1 MKKTILVMLA
11 AAMAALSLQ
20 ARTID
25 RGLGNPGAE
34 YIPAGSWQFGLFGG
48 YNNYNSNGINGTQ
61 GSTFLGIVNNITG
74 QVNNFN
80 VSASAAYFVARNMSV
95 GARFTYGNTGVDVG
109 SADLMTLLQLENKH
123 VKMESFIGAIT
134 YRAYLPLFN
143 SKVFALFGEARLN
156 GKIGYTKNYE
166 QQERGKV
173 GTYADVYSVSLG
185 LYPGMSFFVT
195 DNIAVEISLP
205 LLEGGYEWNR
215 QITGGE
221 RKSNQSHGFVAF
233 QPGILGLNLGITFNF

>member
-1 MKKTILVMLA
+1 MLA
-11 AAMAALSLQ
+11 VPAAALSLQ

-25 RGLGNPGAE
+25 RGLGSPVSE
-34 YIPAGSWQFGLFGG
+34 YIPAGSFQFGLFGG
-48 YNNYNSNGINGTQ
+48 YNQFNSGGTQ
-61 GSTFLGIVNNITG
+61 GATFFGLVNNLNGQISTG
-74 QVNNFN
+74 NL
-80 VSASAAYFVARNMSV
+80 SLSGAYFVARNMSA
-95 GARFTYGNTGVDVG
+95 GIRFTYGNTGIDCD
-109 SADLMTLLQLENKH
+109 SANLMSLMQFENQH
-123 VKMESFIGAIT
+123 VNMESFTGALT

-156 GKIGYTKNYE
+156 GKMGYTKNY
-166 QQERGKV
+166 QLQERGKV

-195 DNIAVEISLP
+195 DNVAVEISLP

-221 RKSNQSHGFVAF
+221 RESAQSHGFIAF
-233 QPGILGLNLGITFNF
+233 QPGILGLNLGITFSF